1 MWQLNLKKGNENQTH
16 QLMNSR
22 GENPQI
28 DEMHWGKWP
37 ENTCKNRL
45 QTNQESPCD
54 DVSEVIPHVKDTTGS
69 CWKNKQTKKKKK
81 INISKN
87 IKKWKKYKT
96 WVDNLTKI
104 IPVNMPGFPNTY
116 WGRRKRLAQ
125 KQIFNQICSY
135 VFYEGVEKS
144 VI

>member
-1 MWQLNLKKGNENQTH
+1 MLYTLSGGHCLEWPF
-16 QLMNSR
+16 SIWIW
-22 GENPQI
+22 NP
-28 DEMHWGKWP
+28 
-37 ENTCKNRL
+37 CK
-45 QTNQESPCD
+45 TN
-54 DVSEVIPHVKDTTGS
+54 KL
-69 CWKNKQTKKKKK
+69 KKKKK